1 MTAEVTALP
10 GGRSK
15 YEIKDVR
22 LPDATIAHC
31 LANNKDGPINAVT
44 DKAKTHFGEVNEQ
57 TRTET
62 ETRLNQ
68 LKANQSDE
76 KNVQER
82 IQEKRKD
89 TTGALYAKTPSKYDP
104 QYRMSLSERGLSGLY
119 TILRFITLGV
129 SVTAIALYAR
139 SSGFS
144 VDVSSSWI
152 IAILYGFPALILS
165 GVIANRIDYTDNL
178 KEKRA
183 IARRLIY
190 IAMAFFL
197 LWVGAT
203 AIMFAPEEAT
213 NSGYQVNFASPVQA
227 VQSAVD
233 IVDWLFPKSIF
244 GLVLLFAHVLTDIFA
259 AAALATHAKLQGLK
273 GRTTQFDELQETA
286 AHRQHYDLHSERLIE
301 TNSEIKVLE
310 GVLAAFLAKESA
322 CVSAAKNRMH
332 SMMLEQQS
340 RHLQVT
346 LDVIYG
352 TAKITPA
359 PIRA

>member
-1 MTAEVTALP
+1 MTAEITALP

-22 LPDATIAHC
+22 LPDAEIVHC

-44 DKAKTHFGEVNEQ
+44 DIAKTHFAKENEQ
-57 TRTET
+57 TRTEV

-76 KNVQER
+76 QNVQGRIQKER
-82 IQEKRKD
+82 IN

-129 SVTAIALYAR
+129 SVTVIALYAR

-144 VDVSSSWI
+144 IDVSSSWI

-183 IARRLIY
+183 IARHLIY
-190 IAMAFFL
+190 ISIAFFL
-197 LWVGAT
+197 LT
-203 AIMFAPEEAT
+203 
-213 NSGYQVNFASPVQA
+213 
-227 VQSAVD
+227 
-233 IVDWLFPKSIF
+233 LFK
-244 GLVLLFAHVLTDIFA
+244 
-259 AAALATHAKLQGLK
+259 
-273 GRTTQFDELQETA
+273 
-286 AHRQHYDLHSERLIE
+286 
-301 TNSEIKVLE
+301 
-310 GVLAAFLAKESA
+310 
-322 CVSAAKNRMH
+322 
-332 SMMLEQQS
+332 
-340 RHLQVT
+340 
-346 LDVIYG
+346 
-352 TAKITPA
+352 KILSTF
-359 PIRA
+359 